1 MNILF
6 LLSHYPGYGGIE
18 KVSEYIAIYLRRHG
32 YNIVFLSYGTN
43 AQSLIGSTLEGV
55 QLYFLPKPLDYVSNE
70 NTAFINDFLKARSFD
85 FVILQDSYAPIEH
98 ILTEIN
104 YPWREK
110 LIVVEHNTPMY
121 AIKTINSYFYYDKG
135 LLWMANRAIRYI
147 PSIIKAYW
155 VSKDRKL
162 FLLNNCI
169 KYVLL
174 SDSFLKEMHFMV
186 GKHFD
191 NKITSIINPLTIS
204 EPTKTNYINS
214 KKKQILFVGRMTN
227 QKGFNLLIKVWKK
240 FSMSNID
247 NWELVMLA
255 AGADRK
261 KLEQIINKE
270 ALKNIRIDNPTTEIY
285 KYYEE
290 SAILI
295 MTSIYEGFPLV
306 LAEAMSRGCVPIAF
320 DSFCSVHDIIT
331 NGNNGIL
338 IPPFNIKEYSC
349 SLSNIVNDKELWTEM
364 SCSAL
369 NTSKKFYLENIGK
382 QWECLFNNLK

>member
-18 KVSEYIAIYLRRHG
+18 KVSEYIATYLLRHG

-43 AQSLIGSTLEGV
+43 AQSLIGSTPEGI
-55 QLYFLPKPLDYVSNE
+55 QLYFLPKPLNYVSNE
-70 NTAFINDFLKARSFD
+70 NTAFINDFLKARYFD

-98 ILTEIN
+98 ILTEID

-135 LLWMANRAIRYI
+135 LFWLANRAIRYI
-147 PSIIKAYW
+147 PSIIKTYLA
-155 VSKDRKL
+155 SKDRKR
-162 FLLNNCI
+162 FLLNNCK
-169 KYVLL
+169 KYILL
-174 SDSFLKEMHFMV
+174 SNSFLKEMHFIV
-186 GKHFD
+186 GKHYD
-191 NKITSIINPLTIS
+191 NKITSITNPLTIP
-204 EPTKTNYINS
+204 EPTKINYIDS

-227 QKGFNLLIKVWKK
+227 QKGFNLLIKVWKE

-261 KLEQIINKE
+261 KIEQIINKE

-331 NGNNGIL
+331 DGNNGIL

-349 SLSNIVNDKELWTEM
+349 SLSNIVNDKELWKKM
-364 SCSAL
+364 SFSAL

>member
-18 KVSEYIAIYLRRHG
+18 KVSEYIATYLLRHG

-55 QLYFLPKPLDYVSNE
+55 QFYFLPKPLDYVSNE
-70 NTAFINDFLKARSFD
+70 NTTFINDFLKARPFD

-98 ILTEIN
+98 ILKEID

-135 LLWMANRAIRYI
+135 LFWLANRVIRYI

-155 VSKDRKL
+155 ASKDRKQ

-191 NKITSIINPLTIS
+191 NKITSITNPLTIS

-295 MTSIYEGFPLV
+295 MTSIYEGLPLV

-331 NGNNGIL
+331 DGKNGIL

>member
-121 AIKTINSYFYYDKG
+121 EIKTINSYLYYDKG

-155 VSKDRKL
+155 ASKDRKL

>member
-155 VSKDRKL
+155 ASKDRKL